1 MSEFWNQRYAVE
13 EYVFGTEPNAF
24 LTEQAHRFAP
34 GQKVLAVADGEGRNG
49 VWLARQGLD
58 VLAVD
63 VSPPAL
69 EKARKLAARHGV
81 ALETELADLFA
92 WEWGE
97 ERFDAVVAIFIQF
110 VPPDRRHRLH
120 RLMRQALKPGGLI
133 LLQGYTP
140 KQLEYKTGGPSERA
154 NLYTAED
161 LRGEFADLEILHL
174 REHESEIS
182 EGAGHSGMS
191 ALVEM
196 VARKPICHFSIGCSP
211 GSREDDG
218 SQIQST
224 FQENSNKQPIEK

>member
-13 EYVFGTEPNAF
+13 EYIFGTEPNAF
-24 LTEQAHRFAP
+24 LRAQAHRFTP

-69 EKARKLAARHGV
+69 EKSRKLADLHGV
-81 ALETELADLFA
+81 TLETELADLFA

-110 VPPDRRHRLH
+110 VPPEGRRRLH

-174 REHESEIS
+174 REHDSEIN

-191 ALVEM
+191 ALVDL
-196 VARKPICHFSIGCSP
+196 VARKA
-211 GSREDDG
+211 
-218 SQIQST
+218 
-224 FQENSNKQPIEK
+224 